1 MCAGKNKAE
10 RVRNLIENAVLFL
23 FGGVSYGLMELIWR
37 GWTHWTMVIAGGC
50 VFLLMQQINR
60 RLLPHIH
67 YIAACVVSGLAV
79 TAVELVFGLAVNV
92 WLGWNVWDYSHLPLN
107 LFGQVSLPFTAIW
120 TLLSVVALTLERQV
134 RFRMFG
140 DIR

>member
-1 MCAGKNKAE
+1 M
-10 RVRNLIENAVLFL
+10 IENAVLFL

-79 TAVELVFGLAVNV
+79 NV

>member
-1 MCAGKNKAE
+1 
-10 RVRNLIENAVLFL
+10 
-23 FGGVSYGLMELIWR
+23 
-37 GWTHWTMVIAGGC
+37 MVIAGGC
-50 VFLLMQQINR
+50 VFLLMQLINR

-120 TLLSVVALTLERQV
+120 TLISVAALTLERQV

>member
-1 MCAGKNKAE
+1 MTFLE
-10 RVRNLIENAVLFL
+10 FFSIYL
-23 FGGVSYGLMELIWR
+23 FGGIGYGAIETVWR
-37 GWTHWTMVIAGGC
+37 GYTHWTMIVAGGVC
-50 VFLLMQQINR
+50 ACLIHLIATRMR
-60 RLLPHIH
+60 DRLWKKWIMC
-67 YIAACVVSGLAV
+67 AACV
-79 TAVELVFGLAVNV
+79 TTVEFVVGCIVNLR
-92 WLGWNVWDYSHLPLN
+92 LGWNVWDYSHLPLN